1 MFRFIHLFLSISIAC
16 TTSAFVIPTKSSS
29 SSLCFTL
36 LHMSSNDDSVA
47 NNKFLQDKVAQ
58 NPNLMAEPAQNPDR
72 PELPQIPGDYN
83 WDEKYAQDEDWISD
97 PTQIPGK
104 QVLSQDQIAQ
114 QVAALSK
121 LEDKWRA
128 QRETEEYEASINV
141 GWVPTAELIN
151 GRTAMFFLATGLLTE
166 YWTGVSLPG
175 QVEEML
181 RVGGFIG
188 FD

>member
-1 MFRFIHLFLSISIAC
+1 MFRFIALLSMTVTCA
-16 TTSAFVIPTKSSS
+16 SAFVIPTVSSTTYTRLS
-29 SSLCFTL
+29 
-36 LHMSSNDDSVA
+36 MSDDSVA
-47 NNKFLQDKVAQ
+47 NNKFLQDKLAQ
-58 NPNLMAEPAQNPDR
+58 NPNMMAEPAQNPDR

-83 WDEKYAQDEDWISD
+83 WDEKYAQDDDWISD

-104 QVLSQDQIAQ
+104 QVLSQEQIAMQ
-114 QVAALSK
+114 AAALGK

-128 QRETEEYEASINV
+128 QREMEEYEASINV

-151 GRTAMFFLATGLLTE
+151 GRTAMFFLVTGLLTE
-166 YWTGVSLPG
+166 YWTGISLPG